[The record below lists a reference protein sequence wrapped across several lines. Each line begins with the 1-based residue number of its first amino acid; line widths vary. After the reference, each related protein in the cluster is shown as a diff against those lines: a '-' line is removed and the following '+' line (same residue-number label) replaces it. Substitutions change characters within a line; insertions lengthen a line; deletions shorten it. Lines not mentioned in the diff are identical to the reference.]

1 MIVPQSEINRLADIK
16 QQIFYFLETFHKVQ
30 LQSLELKERLNMML
44 DEAQTQKVIDA
55 IDEFS
60 IKMFENGYEYVSTLP
75 ELDGEDGQK
84 LLLYTK
90 SLFAAFDDI
99 KNVNNLHH
107 EVFNNISVLKSPL
120 KKFLKPRDVKLVIG
134 LLETFYSELK
144 TLDNEPQKFYFFEP
158 LRLRKDAAP
167 NREMVKRLSQQA
179 FIVGREIKKLNDD
192 AGEILSDEEVK
203 IILGDPGLTIKT
215 IDVVT
220 QAEDIPIRT
229 LKQADI
235 TIDINICRLQA
246 VQRILRNR
254 IKEEEDEIKRKSH

>member
-1 MIVPQSEINRLADIK
+1 
-16 QQIFYFLETFHKVQ
+16 
-30 LQSLELKERLNMML
+30 
-44 DEAQTQKVIDA
+44 
-55 IDEFS
+55 
-60 IKMFENGYEYVSTLP
+60 
-75 ELDGEDGQK
+75 
-84 LLLYTK
+84 
-90 SLFAAFDDI
+90 
-99 KNVNNLHH
+99 
-107 EVFNNISVLKSPL
+107 
-120 KKFLKPRDVKLVIG
+120 
-134 LLETFYSELK
+134 
-144 TLDNEPQKFYFFEP
+144 
-158 LRLRKDAAP
+158 
-167 NREMVKRLSQQA
+167 
-179 FIVGREIKKLNDD
+179 VGREIKKLNDD